1 MNDVNEGWIAL
12 YRVLLSKPIWNKATA
27 EQKVVLITLLLMAN
41 HKESEWNWKGEK
53 FSVLPGQ
60 FVCSLNSIIKKAG
73 KGISIQ
79 NVRSSLALFKKL
91 EFSTYKSTK
100 EGRLITICNW
110 DSYQIK
116 LTEGQQSTQPT
127 GNKGATTNKN
137 VRILEE
143 EISVIFEDFRQ
154 QFPGTKRGLK
164 TEFDNF
170 TTKNKPE
177 IVEFLLPALNKE
189 KHHRESLQKLAKFI
203 PPWKNLST
211 WINQKCWE
219 QEFSEASEQQSAKL
233 KSQQSEI
240 PSTDRKYKAI

>member
-12 YRVLLSKPIWNKATA
+12 YRALLSKPIWKKATA

-137 VRILEE
+137 DKKEKNN
-143 EISVIFEDFRQ
+143 ISVIFEDFRQ
-154 QFPGTKRGLK
+154 QFPGTKRGLDL
-164 TEFDNF
+164 EIDNF
-170 TTKNKPE
+170 LKKNKPE
-177 IVEFLLPALNKE
+177 TVELLSPALQIE
-189 KHHRESLQKLAKFI
+189 IIHREKLIQTNQFV
-203 PPWKNLST
+203 PEWKNLTT
-211 WINQKCWE
+211 WINKKCWT
-219 QEFSEASEQQSAKL
+219 QEFPDL
-233 KSQQSEI
+233 KKPLNGKQTKIEI
-240 PSTDRKYKAI
+240 KTPKEWTR